1 MRLSIDL
8 ELCDDHLRSIAAF
21 SDEDEGQFGDSE
33 EQWEER
39 KQAVGWSA

>member
-8 ELCDDHLRSIAAF
+8 KLCDDHLRSVAAS

-33 EQWEER
+33 DEWEEQ
-39 KQAVGWSA
+39 KQVVGWSA